1 MKFNILILFCVL
13 SMTLTAQTNEEAK
26 TIFGGS
32 KPHLGYFVSPFVQV
46 GKIAGSTAVLPGIN
60 AGVIFNNRLTVGASY
75 KFIIT
80 ENTPV
85 GEADDRLYLDQF
97 YAGLKVEYS
106 IFPTKPV
113 HLNLFLETGLG
124 HTELDLKDAYEFDHF
139 EGSGT
144 NASFFY
150 AEPGAA
156 IELNLWKYL
165 KLDIGAGYRFA
176 SAVTYR
182 SITEKNIMGFSFSG
196 GLKIGLF

>member
-1 MKFNILILFCVL
+1 MKFNMLILFCAL
-13 SMTLTAQTNEEAK
+13 SITSTAQTNDEAK
-26 TIFGGS
+26 TIFGNG
-32 KPHLGYFVSPFVQV
+32 KPHLGYFVSPFGQV

-60 AGVIFNNRLTVGASY
+60 AGLLFNNKFTIGASY
-75 KFIIT
+75 KFIAT

-97 YAGLKVEYS
+97 YAGLKFEYS

-113 HLNLFLETGLG
+113 HFNLFLEAGLG
-124 HTELDLKDAYEFDHF
+124 HTELDMKDAYEFDHF

-182 SITEKNIMGFSFSG
+182 SITEKNIMGFTFSG